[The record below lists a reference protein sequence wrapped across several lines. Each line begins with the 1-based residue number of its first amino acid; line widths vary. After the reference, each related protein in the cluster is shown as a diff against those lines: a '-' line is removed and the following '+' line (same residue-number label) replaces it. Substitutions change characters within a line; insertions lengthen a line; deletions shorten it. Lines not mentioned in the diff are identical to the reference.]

1 VIFSGC
7 MDGRRWAG
15 GVEDKWVVV
24 VVNGKCS
31 GVSINEGGCQH

>member
-1 VIFSGC
+1 VIFTGC

-24 VVNGKCS
+24 VNGKCS